1 MTCREILPISMQI
14 GRGLL
19 ESGAEAY
26 RVENSVHHVIEA
38 YGLGEVQVFSIP
50 NCLHISLT
58 ANDGTSYAKMCR
70 ASSLKSVDLEKL
82 NALNDLCRAIAEEKP
97 EAEEIWAR
105 LRAIDHTRQYS
116 LLMQMLS
123 YAVGS
128 AAFALFWGGVWLDGV
143 AAAIVGCAVA
153 VAMYV
158 MGRLEANLFYKSII
172 ASALCALLASLFVGI
187 GLGYHLDDI
196 IIGVFMT
203 LLPGVMITNF
213 MREIIV
219 GDWLTGITK
228 LAEALLIATGIAL
241 GTGIILALL

>member
-1 MTCREILPISMQI
+1 MTCEEILRIAAHI

-26 RVENSVHHVIEA
+26 RVENSVHYVVEA
-38 YGLGEVQVFSIP
+38 YDLGACQVFSIP
-50 NCLHISLT
+50 NYLHIDLT
-58 ANDGTSYAKMCR
+58 GNDGSTHSKMCR

-82 NALNDLCRAIAEEKP
+82 NALNDLCRSIAAEKP
-97 EAEEIWAR
+97 EAEEIWTR
-105 LRAIDHTRQYS
+105 MRAIDGARQYS
-116 LLMQMLS
+116 LPMQMLA

-128 AAFALFWGGVWLDGV
+128 AGFALFWGGIWLDGV
-143 AAAIVGCAVA
+143 AAAMIGCAVA
-153 VAMYV
+153 AAMYV
-158 MGRLEANLFYKSII
+158 MGRLEANLFYKSIL
-172 ASALCALLASLFVGI
+172 ASALSAALACLFI
-187 GLGYHLDDI
+187 HFGLGLHRSEI

-241 GTGIILALL
+241 GTGIVLAFV